1 MKLPIVGIGVVAA
14 VAGAPVALSTD
25 LGRSAVAKAL
35 TKSSG
40 EHIDV
45 CHLSLSWWKPQETTI
60 QTKDLKIYLQMD
72 SMYDAFQG
80 TFASRPFRFRGS
92 LVETNDATEAFVEA
106 SLLFDWTQAGVR
118 ARLADDLD
126 AGVALGSG
134 GRLRDCLKK
143 INPLLD
149 EVALVSAGSKD
160 PSNLLVQMQA
170 GATVP
175 IFPVLHLD
183 QLQVPKAQLH
193 CGGDLHVRPGA
204 GIDVHPTFRYGNNI
218 SIRMTPITMNVV
230 DGKVVCDR
238 IDIEFT
244 DSAVRLASWGT
255 FDLGSSHGE
264 MTLAVPLGVLAQ
276 TTMMSHLKESIG
288 SEEELWSRGAG
299 LCIGGSNPPSLVNE
313 SELQAESRLVP
324 IEAKPRGS
332 GRFGGCLREGL
343 RDETKAPKRRSV

>member
-14 VAGAPVALSTD
+14 VA
-25 LGRSAVAKAL
+25 
-35 TKSSG
+35 
-40 EHIDV
+40 
-45 CHLSLSWWKPQETTI
+45 ETTI

-193 CGGDLHVRPGA
+193 CGGDLHVRPGGLVTKLVETLEGA

-230 DGKVVCDR
+230 DGKVMVTGEGCDFQMVTGECCDFQMVTEEGCDFQMLTGEGCDFQMLTGEGCDFQMLQEFVDCPNIGVGSPCFGYDTCPDLFRGEKGGMFPPETAADDFSCYAFPNGTWMGR
-238 IDIEFT
+238 IWAVLVINTVLIPVNTILISLF
-244 DSAVRLASWGT
+244 SATV
-255 FDLGSSHGE
+255 SSVVG
-264 MTLAVPLGVLAQ
+264 
-276 TTMMSHLKESIG
+276 
-288 SEEELWSRGAG
+288 G
-299 LCIGGSNPPSLVNE
+299 L
-313 SELQAESRLVP
+313 
-324 IEAKPRGS
+324 
-332 GRFGGCLREGL
+332 
-343 RDETKAPKRRSV
+343 